1 MLTNHFQEVNMS
13 DNLVITIG
21 REHGSGGRYVGEK
34 LAEKLGIKCYNSE
47 LVTETALKSGFSENF
62 IADNEEKKPESLLFS
77 IAMAYSV
84 SGSQPVTMRLFNEQ
98 AKVIKELAQRE
109 SCIII
114 GRAADYILRE
124 HKNLLRVFL
133 CAPLEDRI
141 SRICKTDKLSPN
153 EAEKII
159 RKKDKQRAAFISF
172 YSDRKWGLASNY
184 DLCIN
189 TALFGIDGSV
199 ELLEKCAQSK
209 MK

>member
-1 MLTNHFQEVNMS
+1 MS

-21 REHGSGGRYVGEK
+21 REHGSGGRYIGEK

-47 LVTETALKSGFSENF
+47 IVTETALKSGFSENF

-84 SGSQPVTMRLFNEQ
+84 SGSQPITMRLFNEQ
-98 AKVIKELAQRE
+98 TKVIKELAQRE
-109 SCIII
+109 PCIII
-114 GRAADYILRE
+114 GRAADYILRD
-124 HKNLLRVFL
+124 HKNLLRVFV

-141 SRICKTDKLSPN
+141 SRICRTDKVDAN
-153 EAEKII
+153 EAEKLI

-172 YSDRKWGLASNY
+172 YSDRKWGLAQNY

-189 TALFGIDGSV
+189 TALFGIDGAVDVLAS
-199 ELLEKCAQSK
+199 CAK
-209 MK
+209 ERLK

>member
-1 MLTNHFQEVNMS
+1 MS

-21 REHGSGGRYVGEK
+21 REHGSGGRYIGEK

-47 LVTETALKSGFSENF
+47 IVTETALKSGFSENF

-84 SGSQPVTMRLFNEQ
+84 SGSQPITMRLFNEQ
-98 AKVIKELAQRE
+98 TKVIKELAQRE
-109 SCIII
+109 PCIII
-114 GRAADYILRE
+114 GRAADYILRD
-124 HKNLLRVFL
+124 HKNLLRVFV

-141 SRICKTDKLSPN
+141 SRICRTDKVDAN
-153 EAEKII
+153 EAEKLI

-189 TALFGIDGSV
+189 TALFGIDGAVDVLAS
-199 ELLEKCAQSK
+199 CAK
-209 MK
+209 ERLK